1 MTVSG
6 KLGIY
11 RTAEIEPVN
20 KRGGTQI
27 NKSADLIGDNILVNL
42 CRSEG
47 IDPDRDR
54 LGNTDGIRDLN
65 LAPVGKPGG
74 NDVLCYVP
82 RGICGS
88 PVNLRRVLPGE
99 GSAAVTG
106 IPAVGIND
114 YLPPVSPSRSSAGT
128 VVPITSRIISALIV
142 SSDTSGSCCDEIT
155 TVSTLTGLSSSY
167 STVT

>member
-1 MTVSG
+1 MNLNSVQFFAANNNPRTFFRAEPESAGKYSVQQLCKPGRNVPLLPRNVKILPAHVTVSG

-11 RTAEIEPVN
+11 RTAEIEPVD

-82 RGICGS
+82 RGI
-88 PVNLRRVLPGE
+88 L
-99 GSAAVTG
+99 
-106 IPAVGIND
+106 
-114 YLPPVSPSRSSAGT
+114 SSA
-128 VVPITSRIISALIV
+128 R
-142 SSDTSGSCCDEIT
+142 
-155 TVSTLTGLSSSY
+155 
-167 STVT
+167 